1 MASTQ
6 PGLFQLTPSPPA
18 LPEGFVYRPEV
29 LTPDEE
35 ARLAARLAELAFAP
49 FEFRGYLG
57 KRQVVSFGWRY
68 DFTAGGLR
76 PAAPIPDFL
85 KPLRVRAAEAA
96 GLTAADLQQ
105 ALVTQ
110 YPPGAAIGW
119 HKDRPEFAEVVGV
132 SLLAPGLLRFRR
144 PGGRGWER
152 ASLTVEPRSLY
163 VLAGP
168 ARYAWEHSLPPVG
181 GLRYSITFRRLRGD
195 AGGRVAGSP

>member
-1 MASTQ
+1 MTPVQ
-6 PGLFQLTPSPPA
+6 PGLFDLPPPRPA
-18 LPEGFVYRPEV
+18 LPEGFVYRPEA
-29 LTPDEE
+29 LTLDEE
-35 ARLAARLAELAFAP
+35 ATLAARLADLGFAP

-76 PAAPIPDFL
+76 PAEPIPDFL
-85 KPLRVRAAEAA
+85 ESLRARAAEAGGLPA
-96 GLTAADLQQ
+96 GELQQ
-105 ALVTQ
+105 VLVTR

-132 SLLAPGLLRFRR
+132 SLLAPGLFRFRR
-144 PGGRGWER
+144 RRGSAWER

-168 ARYAWEHSLPPVG
+168 ARYDWEHSLPPVER
-181 GLRYSITFRRLRGD
+181 LRYSITFRRLREPS
-195 AGGRVAGSP
+195 APR